1 MWWPTSPGP
10 FDNVVLVTMPPWILL
25 LSGSSSSGKSSLGRE
40 ILGLVSA
47 PTVLIEADTAF
58 PAVHAWS
65 SASAL
70 SPPIVVFHRSVAA
83 WSHSGSNVILDG
95 SLPYDD
101 HVLRQRC
108 LQALPH
114 DRTFIVAVECSAE
127 ELRRRESSRAQPRPR
142 GWAERQ
148 ALNIND
154 GLRLVVTID
163 TTDGRTA
170 DHARDVL
177 AALDQAPSP

>member
-10 FDNVVLVTMPPWILL
+10 FDSVVLVTMPPWILL
-25 LSGSSSSGKSSLGRE
+25 LSGSSPSGKSSLGRE

-70 SPPIVVFHRSVAA
+70 FPPIVVFHRSVAA
-83 WSHSGSNVILDG
+83 WSHGGSNVILDG

-108 LQALPH
+108 LQELPH
-114 DRTFIVAVECSAE
+114 DRTFIVAVERSAE

-163 TTDGRTA
+163 TTNGRTA

>member
-108 LQALPH
+108 LRELPD

-127 ELRRRESSRAQPRPR
+127 ELRRRESSRAEPRPR
-142 GWAERQ
+142 RWAERQ
-148 ALNIND
+148 ALDIND
-154 GLRLVVTID
+154 GLRLVVTVD

-177 AALDQAPSP
+177 TALDQASSR